1 MQLNNPF
8 FMKDW
13 KIKDLVFLIVTAQI
27 IYFMLIIVE
36 SVGLHIPIITEIIGS
51 FIVLFIP
58 GTLLLRLLNVD
69 IESNGQILLYTVG
82 TSIFI
87 LMFMGF
93 LINTIYPI
101 IGFNKPL
108 SSLSIIITINIFI
121 IVFCLICF
129 LVERYRNQPSN
140 SLTPEIPVKK
150 IHITKLPSPVHLFL
164 VLLPIL
170 SILGVYA
177 MNTYQSNILS
187 IIVIILI
194 GIFAFIINTFRI
206 SAKLYPLI
214 VFSFSVSLLLHM
226 SLITNYIWGWDI
238 NVEYFLSNQILSN
251 SLWNAN
257 LFSNYN
263 SMLSVVILAP
273 ILSSFIRL
281 NLVWVMK
288 IVYPVIFALV
298 PLGLYYVYSKQTCPK
313 IAFYSAF
320 FFMIL
325 FTFYTEMLSLMR
337 QEIAELFLVL
347 LLMLLVNNKLN
358 KTNKSA
364 LAVIFGLSII
374 VSHYGLSYLLIIILI
389 SSVVILYLIDKDVF
403 KLPSIHLSKIFGLS
417 SIGSVQPYNS
427 GTYGVDLPKEPLESV
442 IAEKIRKYEPVK
454 RERLVVNLSF
464 IALFTLSILI
474 WYFYTSNS
482 SIIDSLM
489 GIGQSI
495 ISNLYTFMDPNTTQG
510 LSLVVQEQA
519 TPLKNI
525 HKYLYL
531 ISQLFIFAGI
541 VTLFLRKDGMKFNP
555 EYKALS
561 YATLLILVVGLLLPF
576 FSSQMNTSRL
586 YHIALIVLSPFCIL
600 GIIKIT
606 YKLKLLSK
614 INLKHEHYLQIV
626 SLFLII
632 FMFFDT
638 GLVDAVVDPG
648 QSTSIALNP
657 NTDFPKFNDREI
669 AGGNWL
675 ANHNYKSNGTVYADK
690 YRSSVLNSM
699 LPSVKEI
706 PPQLDSIELCSK
718 CNSSYVF
725 LGTLNINKNQI
736 LVENMVGA
744 NVVLDQNYIS
754 PQEILKDR
762 SRIYDDGGANIY
774 DTLSQ

>member
-1 MQLNNPF
+1 
-8 FMKDW
+8 MKDW

-27 IYFMLIIVE
+27 IYLFLIITE
-36 SVGLHIPIITEIIGS
+36 GAGLHIPIITEIIGS
-51 FIVLFIP
+51 FIVLFVP
-58 GTLLLRLLNVD
+58 GTLLLRILNVD
-69 IESNGQILLYTVG
+69 IQSNGQILLYTVG

-87 LMFMGF
+87 LMFLGF
-93 LINTIYPI
+93 LMNTIYPL

-108 SSLSIIITINIFI
+108 SSLSIIITINSFI
-121 IVFCLICF
+121 ISLCLMSY
-129 LVERYRNQPSN
+129 LVEKYRNQKLNGP
-140 SLTPEIPVKK
+140 LTPERPIKN
-150 IHITKLPSPVHLFL
+150 IHIDNLPSPTPIFL

-170 SILGVYA
+170 SILGVYM

-194 GIFAFIINTFRI
+194 GIFTFLMSTSKI
-206 SAKLYPLI
+206 STKMYPLI

-226 SLITNYIWGWDI
+226 SLITSYIWGWDI
-238 NVEYFLSNQILSN
+238 NVEYLLSNQIFMN

-273 ILSSFIRL
+273 ILSSFIRM
-281 NLVWVMK
+281 NLVWIMK
-288 IVYPVIFALV
+288 IIYPIIFALV
-298 PLGLYYVYSKQTCPK
+298 PLGLYYVYAKQTCPK
-313 IAFYSAF
+313 IAFYSTF

-325 FTFYTEMLSLMR
+325 FTFYTEMLSLIR

-347 LLMLLVNNKLN
+347 LLMVLVNNKLN
-358 KTNKSA
+358 KTNKSV

-374 VSHYGLSYLLIIILI
+374 VSHYGLSYLLMIVLIL
-389 SSVVILYLIDKDVF
+389 STVILYLIDRDVF
-403 KLPSIHLSKIFGLS
+403 KLPPIHLSKIFGLS
-417 SIGSVQPYNS
+417 SIGSIQPYDS
-427 GTYGVDLPKEPLESV
+427 GAYGVNLPKGPLESV

-464 IALFTLSILI
+464 LALFTLSILI

-510 LSLVVQEQA
+510 LSLVVNEQA
-519 TPLKNI
+519 TPLKNL
-525 HKYLYL
+525 HKYIYL
-531 ISQLFIFAGI
+531 ISQFFIFSGI

-561 YATLLILVVGLLLPF
+561 YATFLILIVGILLPF

-586 YHIALIVLSPFCIL
+586 YHIALIILSPFCII

-606 YKLKLLSK
+606 YKLKLLTK
-614 INLKHEHYLQIV
+614 INLKQERYIQIV
-626 SLFLII
+626 STFLII

-638 GLVDAVVDPG
+638 GLIYAVTDQS

-657 NTDFPKFNDREI
+657 NTDFPKFNDREVT
-669 AGGNWL
+669 AGNWL
-675 ANHNYKSNGTVYADK
+675 ANHNYKNNGTVYADK

-706 PPQLDSIELCSK
+706 PPQLNTIELCSK

-725 LGTLNINKNQI
+725 LGTLNIDKNQI

-744 NVVLDQNYIS
+744 NVVLNQNYIS

-762 SRIYDDGGANIY
+762 SKIYDDGGANIY
-774 DTLSQ
+774 DALSQ